1 MKKLITAS
9 ALIAAG
15 VLFANA
21 NDTFTFTTSEGTS
34 PSGGRFAGV
43 IFTLSDAS
51 TRFSS
56 SGASASLDFPTS
68 VSLDSVEITAR
79 DGHALNSN
87 CYLYIT
93 DENSRYL
100 GSSTSPTTTTSGVY
114 SFDFSNITLT
124 TGETYHALFYAGGK
138 PSFQTGATVAQN
150 QYSSVQLAA
159 TGLFDAGSVNDW
171 GFLQNGVTTQAP
183 TFAPVMT
190 ITTSVIPEPSA
201 FGLLAGLG
209 ALALVGTRRRR
220 R

>member
-15 VLFANA
+15 ALFANA
-21 NDTFTFTTSEGTS
+21 NDTFTFTTADGTQRD
-34 PSGGRFAGV
+34 GGGFAGV
-43 IFTLSDAS
+43 IFTLSENS

-56 SGASASLDFPTS
+56 SATSSALSFPSS
-68 VSLDSVEITAR
+68 VNLDSITIAAR
-79 DGHALNSN
+79 DGQAVNADR
-87 CYLYIT
+87 YLYLT
-93 DENSRYL
+93 DSNGLYVGASNS
-100 GSSTSPTTTTSGVY
+100 TTTTTSNTY
-114 SFDFSNITLT
+114 TFDFSNITLT
-124 TGETYHALFYAGGK
+124 LGESYHALFYRGK
-138 PSFQTGATVAQN
+138 PSFQEGAPVAQN
-150 QYSSVQLAA
+150 QVNSVQLAA
-159 TGLFDAGSVNDW
+159 AGLFDAGSVNDW